1 MGFALSKWPH
11 LHRAYVISGC
21 IFFTAAVS
29 TGEDKFCC
37 AHIDKDPVLESQ
49 PPLFKDKNEK
59 AYPCMDQTSHCEKW
73 VQKFPENCE
82 PNYDTNGFSE
92 NRYPFMREVCQESC
106 HKRSG
111 NFRGSKC
118 EKVIEIFQGC
128 FWARVSFASRAPRRE
143 CFEGEGG
150 GGDS

>member
-1 MGFALSKWPH
+1 MIRICINLTISHFQFSFFIDFSNLTPPESCGFDL
-11 LHRAYVISGC
+11 
-21 IFFTAAVS
+21 S

-37 AHIDKDPVLESQ
+37 AHVDKDPVLESQ
-49 PPLFKDKNEK
+49 PPLFKDKNGK

-82 PNYDTNGFSE
+82 PNYDTYGFSE

-111 NFRGSKC
+111 NFRGNKC
-118 EKVIEIFQGC
+118 EKVIKMF
-128 FWARVSFASRAPRRE
+128 
-143 CFEGEGG
+143 
-150 GGDS
+150 